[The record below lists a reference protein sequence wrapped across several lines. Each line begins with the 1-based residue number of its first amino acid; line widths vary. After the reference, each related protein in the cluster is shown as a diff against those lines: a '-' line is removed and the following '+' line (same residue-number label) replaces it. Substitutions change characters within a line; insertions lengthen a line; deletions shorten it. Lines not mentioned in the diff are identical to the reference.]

1 MDAVEI
7 FRLALKEDALFGD
20 ITTTST
26 VPNGR
31 IRAVVLA
38 KGEGIM
44 AAEPLFGSVM
54 QLFPPISIHQKVR
67 DREKFGPGE
76 ILAEISGPAWD
87 VLLIERTL
95 LNILSRM
102 CGIAHLTA
110 EFVKRAGGVPVYDTR
125 KTMPLL
131 RYYDKYAVR
140 AGGGYN
146 HRLTLS
152 EIAMIKD
159 NHKRIAG
166 SLREAVLKFRR
177 ERPHTPLIVEVESVE
192 ELVSLEGLRID
203 WVLLDNIPIVTLK
216 EAVPLARRM
225 GFKVEIS
232 GGITLQNVSEYAS
245 LKPDRISVGTL
256 TKAALPVD
264 ISLEVVG

>member
-1 MDAVEI
+1 MDPVEV
-7 FRLALKEDALFGD
+7 FRLALREDAPFGD
-20 ITTTST
+20 ITTPGT

-31 IRAVVLA
+31 VRAVVLA

-44 AAEPLFGSVM
+44 AADPLFKAVTR
-54 QLFPPISIHQKVR
+54 LYPSIGIAQKVR
-67 DREKFGPGE
+67 ERERFGPGE
-76 ILAEISGPAWD
+76 VLAEISGPAWD

-95 LNILSRM
+95 LNVLSRM

-131 RYYDKYAVR
+131 RYYDRYAVR

-166 SLREAVLKFRR
+166 SLRDAVRNFRR
-177 ERPHTPLIVEVESVE
+177 VRPHTPLIVEVESVE
-192 ELVSLEGLRID
+192 ELASLEGLQVD
-203 WVLLDNIPIVTLK
+203 WVLLDNMPIGILK
-216 EAVPLARRM
+216 EAIPMAREM

-264 ISLEVVG
+264 ISLEVVV